1 MRGKLGISQ
10 SKSFHNVLF
19 YRGGLAEQASQVIGK
34 KTTALSL
41 WRKSTP
47 SPESASMVVQIE
59 EILNSPKPPPQR
71 GGTTTLL
78 CLARCRTREE
88 NASVLVLFSV
98 PAHDAKGMVMTAFG
112 VGRNV
117 ALWEPLHGVDSV
129 VGGRVYL
136 CTRFVELRE
145 LC

>member
-1 MRGKLGISQ
+1 M
-10 SKSFHNVLF
+10 
-19 YRGGLAEQASQVIGK
+19 IGK

-59 EILNSPKPPPQR
+59 EILNSPKLPPQR
-71 GGTTTLL
+71 GGTAMLL
-78 CLARCRTREE
+78 CLARCRIREE

-98 PAHDAKGMVMTAFG
+98 AAHDAKDMVMTAFG
-112 VGRNV
+112 VGRSV
-117 ALWEPLHGVDSV
+117 ALWEPLHAVNS
-129 VGGRVYL
+129 VYL

-145 LC
+145 

>member
-1 MRGKLGISQ
+1 
-10 SKSFHNVLF
+10 
-19 YRGGLAEQASQVIGK
+19 VIGK

-41 WRKSTP
+41 WRKSSP
-47 SPESASMVVQIE
+47 SPDSASMVVQIK

-71 GGTTTLL
+71 GGTSTSL
-78 CLARCRTREE
+78 CLARCRTRE

-112 VGRNV
+112 VGRSV
-117 ALWEPLHGVDSV
+117 ALWEPLHAVDLAM
-129 VGGRVYL
+129 GCRVYL